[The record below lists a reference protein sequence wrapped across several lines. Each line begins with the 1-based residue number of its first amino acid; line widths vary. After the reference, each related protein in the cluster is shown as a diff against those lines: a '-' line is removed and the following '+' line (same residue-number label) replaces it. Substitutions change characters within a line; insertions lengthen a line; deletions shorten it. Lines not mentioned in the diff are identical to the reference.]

1 MATNSVKLTIVGSDF
16 AKPTQF
22 TAQSPS
28 FFRYFPIPNTPIVE
42 FGDFAGTLNPVT
54 QQTAAGFIAVQF
66 HSNNQWITGSYY
78 TVENGAAIATLLG

>member
-1 MATNSVKLTIVGSDF
+1 MATNSVKLTIVGSDD
-16 AKPTQF
+16 APPTQF

-28 FFRYFPIPNTPIVE
+28 FYRYFTTPNTVIKY

-54 QQTAAGFIAVQF
+54 QQTAAGFIRVEYHNA
-66 HSNNQWITGSYY
+66 NQWITNHYY

>member
-16 AKPTQF
+16 ATPTQF

-28 FFRYFPIPNTPIVE
+28 FYRYFPIPNTPIID
-42 FGDFAGTLNPVT
+42 FGDFAGTQNAIT
-54 QQTAAGFIAVQF
+54 QQTAAGFIHVQY
-66 HSNNQWITGSYY
+66 HDNNQWKTGNYY

>member
-16 AKPTQF
+16 ASPTQF

-28 FFRYFPIPNTPIVE
+28 FYRYFPIPNNPFVE
-42 FGDFAGTLNPVT
+42 FGDYAGAFNPVT
-54 QQTAAGFIAVQF
+54 QQTAAGFIYVQF
-66 HSNNQWITGSYY
+66 HQNNQWVTGKYY